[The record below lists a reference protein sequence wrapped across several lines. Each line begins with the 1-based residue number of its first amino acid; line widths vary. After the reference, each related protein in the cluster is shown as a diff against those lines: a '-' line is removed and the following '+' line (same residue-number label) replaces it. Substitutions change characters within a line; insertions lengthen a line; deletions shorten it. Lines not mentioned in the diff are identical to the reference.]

1 MPAAFQSSYTPI
13 AAAGTESQIRHL
25 SRMIATQL
33 TSLELGPG
41 VEMMRNEKRKQFIG
55 GFRFFCSFFFE
66 SEDSVLN
73 ENGVLGEQRVSR
85 GDSSTSV

>member
-33 TSLELGPG
+33 TSMELGPG
-41 VEMMRNEKRKQFIG
+41 VEKVRTENQQQFIG
-55 GFRFFCSFFFE
+55 YFLRFIITE
-66 SEDSVLN
+66 
-73 ENGVLGEQRVSR
+73 
-85 GDSSTSV
+85 

>member
-33 TSLELGPG
+33 TSMELGPG
-41 VEMMRNEKRKQFIG
+41 VEKIRSEKRQQFIG
-55 GFRFFCSFFFE
+55 SFCEFE
-66 SEDSVLN
+66 VKK
-73 ENGVLGEQRVSR
+73 
-85 GDSSTSV
+85 